1 MGLFGKWRS
10 PKRQVAIWDPALLMF
25 DIKWLV
31 AKNYNVVEDT
41 FLKKAYEIGP
51 DVRSITFKLKG
62 KIIARV
68 PVVDEPRGVG
78 VNIEYGNKMLEINT
92 NPDLL
97 GHMIDATMIKN
108 AYALSPSM
116 KSVIIAGVIAFL
128 LGLLFGNGMSG

>member
-10 PKRQVAIWDPALLMF
+10 PKRQVAIWDPALLLF

-31 AKNYNVVEDT
+31 ARNYNVVEDT
-41 FLKKAYEIGP
+41 FLKKAYEIGA
-51 DVRSITFKLKG
+51 DIKFITFKHKG
-62 KIIARV
+62 KILARV
-68 PVVDEPRGVG
+68 PVVDESRGVG
-78 VNIEYGNKMLEINT
+78 VNLEYGEGMIRINT
-92 NPDLL
+92 NPELL

-128 LGLLFGNGMSG
+128 LGLLFGSGMN